1 MTHLTYSFLLTSRVH
16 YYVAVAVIIPMS
28 TPQAADLVER
38 TLDQVSE
45 SWILMLSLPPAL
57 PSLVILS
64 DLSDL

>member
-1 MTHLTYSFLLTSRVH
+1 MATRRLPSSILSGSHTVCRH
-16 YYVAVAVIIPMS
+16 HR
-28 TPQAADLVER
+28 QADLVER